1 MIVEEI
7 KIKEVLEGTKSPSLE
22 NVRDVLAKA
31 REKKG
36 LGLDDVGILLNSDA
50 ARVKDELFQTA
61 ARVKDEIYGER
72 LVFFAPLYISD
83 YCLNDCAT
91 AISIVLML
99 DWSVKG
105 LALRRLRSRPGF

>member
-36 LGLDDVGILLNSDA
+36 LGLDDVGILLNFDA
-50 ARVKDELFQTA
+50 ARIKD
-61 ARVKDEIYGER
+61 
-72 LVFFAPLYISD
+72 
-83 YCLNDCAT
+83 
-91 AISIVLML
+91 
-99 DWSVKG
+99 
-105 LALRRLRSRPGF
+105 